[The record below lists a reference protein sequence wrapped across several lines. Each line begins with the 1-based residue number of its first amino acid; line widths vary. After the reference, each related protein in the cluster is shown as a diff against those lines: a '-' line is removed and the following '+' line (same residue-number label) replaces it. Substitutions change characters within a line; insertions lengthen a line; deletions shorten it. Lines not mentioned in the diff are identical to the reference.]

1 MDVEIKGVIPTT
13 MLDWEGKLA
22 TTLFVGGCNFRC
34 PWCQNPDLVLRP
46 QEMAT
51 VCWEEIEKHL
61 QAKRDWLDGVVVT
74 GGEPTIH
81 SWLAE
86 LLERIKALGYPL
98 KLDTNGSRPEVLR
111 DLLLWRL
118 VDFVAMDIKTSF
130 EKYDQACGTR
140 VDTEA
145 IRESI
150 NLILDSGTDHEFRT
164 TVVPEYVEE
173 ADILEIAG
181 YIPGAK
187 RYVLQQFSSKKT
199 LAAEMSKVRPYDG
212 RFLQGV
218 ASRVGEIASCALRGQ
233 EVMGH
238 E

>member
-1 MDVEIKGVIPTT
+1 MDLEIKGIIPTT

-51 VCWEEIEKHL
+51 VGWEHIKKHL

-81 SWLAE
+81 GWLPEA
-86 LLERIKALGYPL
+86 LGRIKSLGYPV
-98 KLDTNGSRPEVLR
+98 KLDTNGSQPGALR
-111 DLLLWRL
+111 ILMQRHL
-118 VDFVAMDIKTSF
+118 VDCVAMDIKTSF
-130 EKYDQACGTR
+130 AKYAEACGVW
-140 VDTEA
+140 VDTNA

-150 NLILDSGTDHEFRT
+150 NLILDSGIDHEFRT
-164 TVVPEYVEE
+164 TVVPGYVEE

-187 RYVLQQFSSKKT
+187 RYLLQQFSPKKT
-199 LAAEMSKVRPYDG
+199 LAAEMSKVHPYDG
-212 RFLQGV
+212 RFLQAM
-218 ASRVGEIASCALRGQ
+218 ASQAGEITTCALRG
-233 EVMGH
+233 
-238 E
+238 